1 MTPVATRR
9 TTVISPPEYC
19 NLKERAGLGRLA
31 ARVGATVAFGG
42 VLLFVVDA
50 RAATFDCV
58 IDPSLT
64 LKLGS
69 PVPTILDSVEV
80 DRGDFVKQGQV
91 VARLQ
96 SRVEQAVVALN
107 RAKAESTADIEAKKA
122 NVQLKHSILAR
133 KLSVPKSVALVQDVE
148 IAQADYDVAVQDL
161 AQATVNHRLLQL
173 DLEKSKAELEQRAI
187 RSPIDGVVEKRS
199 LGPGEYVHQEANIMT
214 VARIDPLHVETFLPI
229 GYFGQI
235 KVGDIANVR
244 PNDPVGGD
252 RKAVVA
258 IVDQVFD
265 AASGTFGVRLELPNP
280 EHIMPAGLRCRIT
293 FDVPQLAAGVSS
305 ASPRPGR

>member
-1 MTPVATRR
+1 MLV
-9 TTVISPPEYC
+9 SPPEDC
-19 NLKERAGLGRLA
+19 SRKQRTGLGRRA
-31 ARVGATVAFGG
+31 ARLRAALAFGG
-42 VLLFVVDA
+42 VLLCAVDA
-50 RAATFDCV
+50 PAATFDCV
-58 IDPSLT
+58 IDPSLI

-80 DRGDFVKQGQV
+80 DRGDFVKLGQV

-122 NVQLKHSILAR
+122 NVELKHSILAR

-173 DLEKSKAELEQRAI
+173 DLEKSKAELEQRTI
-187 RSPIDGVVEKRS
+187 RSPIDGVVQKRS
-199 LGPGEYVHQEANIMT
+199 LGPGEYVHQEASIVT
-214 VARIDPLHVETFLPI
+214 LARIDPLYVETFLPI

-258 IVDQVFD
+258 IVDPVFD

-280 EHIMPAGLRCRIT
+280 ERIMPAGLRCRIT
-293 FDVPQLAAGVSS
+293 FDVPQLAAGIPSVSS
-305 ASPRPGR
+305 RPGR